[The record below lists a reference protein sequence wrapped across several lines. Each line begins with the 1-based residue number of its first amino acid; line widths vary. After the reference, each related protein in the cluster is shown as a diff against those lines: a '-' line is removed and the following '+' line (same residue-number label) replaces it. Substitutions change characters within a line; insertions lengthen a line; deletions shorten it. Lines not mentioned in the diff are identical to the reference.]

1 MFFKVINYNWYKNP
15 QKKRCEERW
24 KKLKK
29 NKPDEVWRVQVRGVR
44 GLYLVPQMVHTYT
57 ENVKCHHD
65 ISLNSKALSE
75 THKPFLS
82 FVFQKLS
89 KKKKPPW
96 FTLTLTKMFYAKNC
110 SHSWNTWRIIATTH
124 LFIYQKQLV
133 CDGFPFHSL
142 LVPVYQSHCAVQ
154 GNDLLIWGREK
165 SCAERSQAT
174 CLLSALIWSA
184 SHWSK
189 AVSSLKQ
196 NSASYAWTGLSQYFQ
211 SFITSDYNHFRCKET
226 AFFFSGDVLT
236 WLGVALQQGVKK
248 ASKHLCFKYLCN
260 LRNLFSCSCFLEGNY
275 WRFLEKHYFIVCK
288 LAASAMDL

>member
-1 MFFKVINYNWYKNP
+1 MKCGEFRWGECVGFIWCHRWYTHIQKMLNVIMTSPWIVKLCLKPTNLFSVLFF
-15 QKKRCEERW
+15 R
-24 KKLKK
+24 
-29 NKPDEVWRVQVRGVR
+29 
-44 GLYLVPQMVHTYT
+44 
-57 ENVKCHHD
+57 
-65 ISLNSKALSE
+65 
-75 THKPFLS
+75 S
-82 FVFQKLS
+82 FK